1 MMNFFSI
8 PTTAAKTTIDCK
20 NAAASKNSSGK
31 DDEYDIKSE
40 ERYSN
45 SSQIPTSSINHR
57 DDSSTTT
64 MDMTAPM
71 IDLPSPKGPVVS
83 SSEPT
88 KLFSYVHKRNW
99 AAAVKRCKS
108 EEYATEARTWVVE
121 NNRDN
126 SIRWKLLPIHQV
138 NLRFALCLFSVSKHI
153 QN

>member
-1 MMNFFSI
+1 MNFFSI
-8 PTTAAKTTIDCK
+8 PSTAAAKATLDSK
-20 NAAASKNSSGK
+20 KAAASKNSSGN
-31 DDEYDIKSE
+31 DNEYDVKSE

-45 SSQIPTSSINHR
+45 SSPIPTSSINHR

-64 MDMTAPM
+64 MDINVPM

-108 EEYATEARTWVVE
+108 EEYAIEARTWVVE
-121 NNRDN
+121 KNRDD

-138 NLRFALCLFSVSKHI
+138 SLRVALCLL
-153 QN
+153 